1 MAAKNDNL
9 PINADIDLQNGGTIK
24 YANEVIAI
32 IAGVAAGE
40 VDGIAGMCTSGGFGD
55 IISRNRNITRGIKV
69 EMGGEEVSI
78 DRYTIVEY
86 GQPIQKVAL
95 EVQENV
101 RKAIESMTGLHVV
114 KVDVHV
120 QGVSFEK
127 ENAAIEA
134 TRTPALEEPKPAKKK
149 ASKKSAP
156 AENPEPKAETP
167 AEPQPE
173 HPAEEKPVN
182 AEEKAVEEP
191 AAEAEAPAESEPV
204 SEAETPAAEAAPEQP
219 AEEAAPQPETPAE
232 EEPAPDA
239 KAPHTR
245 KPRRKA

>member
-1 MAAKNDNL
+1 MAAKNENL
-9 PINADIDLQNGGTIK
+9 PINADIDLHNGGTIK

-69 EMGGEEVSI
+69 EMGGEEVSVDI
-78 DRYTIVEY
+78 YTIVEY

-127 ENAAIEA
+127 ENQERDAAIEA
-134 TRTPALEEPKPAKKK
+134 TKAPALEAAKPARKKNVKK
-149 ASKKSAP
+149 AEPAREPEKRPEPEVSEPEPAVPAAEEAP
-156 AENPEPKAETP
+156 A
-167 AEPQPE
+167 
-173 HPAEEKPVN
+173 AEEQ
-182 AEEKAVEEP
+182 P
-191 AAEAEAPAESEPV
+191 AAEAPAAGETPAAAEEAPSEPEAPAET
-204 SEAETPAAEAAPEQP
+204 AP
-219 AEEAAPQPETPAE
+219 AEDKK
-232 EEPAPDA
+232 EPRS
-239 KAPHTR
+239 R
-245 KPRRKA
+245 KPRRRA